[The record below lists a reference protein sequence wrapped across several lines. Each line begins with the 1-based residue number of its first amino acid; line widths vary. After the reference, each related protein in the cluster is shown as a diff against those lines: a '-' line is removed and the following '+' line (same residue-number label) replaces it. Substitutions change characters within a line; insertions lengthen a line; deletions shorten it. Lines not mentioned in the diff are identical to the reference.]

1 MRPLRSEVGQIY
13 DDARLEVAAIAADI
27 LPDTCRLRVG
37 EDQYEDVPCHLG
49 GGSGNVDGAPYQI
62 KFAWNSPAVIGATA
76 IVDAITGRPQL
87 TLQLVEP
94 VDSSTAIWQEWK
106 ATSGPAFGRV
116 DVGL

>member
-1 MRPLRSEVGQIY
+1 MRGSVGQAF
-13 DDARLEVAAIAADI
+13 DEARAEIAGEAGDI
-27 LPDTCRLRVG
+27 LSDTCRLLVEG
-37 EDQYEDVPCHLG
+37 EEEEDVPCQFSG
-49 GGSGNVDGAPYQI
+49 GFGNMDGAAYRI
-62 KFAWNSPAVIGATA
+62 RFAWDSPAVIGATA
-76 IVDAITGRPQL
+76 IVDEIEGRPQI

>member
-1 MRPLRSEVGQIY
+1 MGIVADIQKS
-13 DDARLEVAAIAADI
+13 ARTTVADMAADI
-27 LPDTCRLRVG
+27 LPDTCRLIVG
-37 EDQYEDVPCHLG
+37 AEQYDDVPCKFS
-49 GGSGNVDGAPYQI
+49 GGSGDVDGASYRI
-62 KFAWNSPAVIGATA
+62 KFSWASPAVVGATA

-94 VDSSTAIWQEWK
+94 LDSSTGLWQEWR